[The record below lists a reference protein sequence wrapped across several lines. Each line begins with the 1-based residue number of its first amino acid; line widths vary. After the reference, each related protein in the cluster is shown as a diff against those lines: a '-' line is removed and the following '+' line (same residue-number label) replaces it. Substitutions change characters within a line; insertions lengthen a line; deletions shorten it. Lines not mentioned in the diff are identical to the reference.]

1 MKGTVV
7 NWKDRLFQ
15 NKRHEEAQIK
25 EVRQMKD
32 QILKGV
38 ITDLNGRHKCW
49 GTIISEDGKDFFLF
63 WQYVTERPDL
73 LAVGDIV
80 EFTADE
86 EDPRTKITRAL
97 QIRQTGEKLETI
109 KSSGGTGFQEI
120 KIAPATLQEFIGR
133 ECIDIV

>member
-1 MKGTVV
+1 
-7 NWKDRLFQ
+7 
-15 NKRHEEAQIK
+15 
-25 EVRQMKD
+25 MKD

-38 ITDLNGRHKCW
+38 ITELNGRHKCW
-49 GTIISEDGKDFFLF
+49 GTVISEDGKDFFLF
-63 WQYVTERPDL
+63 WKYVTKRPDL

-86 EDPRTKITRAL
+86 EDPRTKTTRAL

>member
-1 MKGTVV
+1 MKDTVV

-38 ITDLNGRHKCW
+38 ITDLKGKNACY
-49 GTIISEDGKDFFLF
+49 GTIVSQEGGHYFLF
-63 WQYVTERPDL
+63 WKYVDGDPAQLE
-73 LAVGDIV
+73 VGDTVI
-80 EFTADE
+80 FIPDE
-86 EDPRTKITRAL
+86 EDPRTKTTRAL
-97 QIRQTGEKLETI
+97 QIRQTGEKLETT

-120 KIAPATLQEFIGR
+120 KIAPAALQEFIGK
-133 ECIDIV
+133 ECVDIV